1 MMTANAGKDM
11 NVVAGDGLPTAMM
24 MIDRQHRQVKID
36 SGTRYCVAGTDW
48 MMREERMKT
57 SAPVQYV
64 KGIGGFLLNV
74 IVVWSFDLT
83 NVYGQSVKVDA
94 CIIDGCTNE
103 FLVGVD
109 FLEKHRATVDFDFG
123 EVR

>member
-1 MMTANAGKDM
+1 
-11 NVVAGDGLPTAMM
+11 
-24 MIDRQHRQVKID
+24 
-36 SGTRYCVAGTDW
+36 
-48 MMREERMKT
+48 MMREGRMET

-64 KGIGGFLLNV
+64 EGIGGFLLDV
-74 IVVWSFDLT
+74 IVVWSFDLP